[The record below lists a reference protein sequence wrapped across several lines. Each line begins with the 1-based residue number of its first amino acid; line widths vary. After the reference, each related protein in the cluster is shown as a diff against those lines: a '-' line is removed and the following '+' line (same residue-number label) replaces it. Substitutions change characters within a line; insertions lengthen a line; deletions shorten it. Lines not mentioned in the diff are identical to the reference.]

1 MSSPLNL
8 KLLTVLLVFLNNS
21 SSYSSPFIFL
31 SDFLNLSCY
40 YFTSHYSLL
49 IVLCFSFL
57 MVFFVFIFIF
67 DWKII
72 ALQYFVG
79 FCHTTMWISY
89 KYTYIPSLLS
99 LSPTH
104 PHPRLIPL
112 SHHRAPSWT
121 PTGIL
126 PLAIYFTYGNV
137 CNSVLLSQF
146 IAPSLSP
153 SVVHKSSLYICVS
166 LFLPCT

>member
-1 MSSPLNL
+1 MFVFQITWVIFHSISPKLMSSPLNL

-31 SDFLNLSCY
+31 SDFFNLSCY

-79 FCHTTMWISY
+79 FCHTGTRI
-89 KYTYIPSLLS
+89 SLLIFLKVYKAEYYTLKQGINS
-99 LSPTH
+99 NV
-104 PHPRLIPL
+104 IFNKIQ
-112 SHHRAPSWT
+112 
-121 PTGIL
+121 TG
-126 PLAIYFTYGNV
+126 Y
-137 CNSVLLSQF
+137 
-146 IAPSLSP
+146 
-153 SVVHKSSLYICVS
+153 
-166 LFLPCT
+166 